1 MDLLTKIFGFFDEDF
16 WICYFFLY
24 LWTIFLDL
32 LMKFYSHLGKFSD
45 LSHVLVFHIHFVPR
59 RLFITYQGQRLLA
72 EDLNVAFLEPARETL
87 RSRRRRAALS
97 EVINELDDFMSD
109 IDDK

>member
-1 MDLLTKIFGFFDEDF
+1 M
-16 WICYFFLY
+16 
-24 LWTIFLDL
+24 
-32 LMKFYSHLGKFSD
+32 S
-45 LSHVLVFHIHFVPR
+45 
-59 RLFITYQGQRLLA
+59 QGERLLA

-97 EVINELDDFMSD
+97 EVIDELDDFMSD